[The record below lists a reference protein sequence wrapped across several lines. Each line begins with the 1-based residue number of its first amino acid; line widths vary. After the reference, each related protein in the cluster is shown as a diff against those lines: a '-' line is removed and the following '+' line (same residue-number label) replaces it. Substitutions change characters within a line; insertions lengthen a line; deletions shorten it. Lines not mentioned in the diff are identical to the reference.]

1 MTLNMKLTRWLQ
13 RIGRDVV
20 LERDLLKLSLLRYRR
35 FDGYFASMHQA
46 GNHWLRHIFGM
57 ILAGEY
63 GVPEPSH
70 INDLRVIGGIL
81 NTTQIEGIP
90 VLAFSHRIPSRLVH
104 NALFRRTLQYPRVVL
119 IVRDLRAALVSNYER
134 FKEQY
139 GVSFSEY
146 VRGDLN
152 GRNYNCD
159 IWDCIRFL
167 NAWGRVLANLP
178 KCTTV
183 VRYET
188 LKERTVDE
196 VHRLW
201 KFLDLPP
208 IERSAVEAAVAG
220 SSKERMAAKEQGS
233 GKPTR
238 VIRMNERHPH
248 EWFSPADQQFLS
260 DVCRDHLRY
269 DFGYHYHDWNISRAA

>member
-1 MTLNMKLTRWLQ
+1 MQLSRWL
-13 RIGRDVV
+13 RRMRRDIV
-20 LERDLLKLSLLRYRR
+20 LERDIFKLSLLRYRR

-46 GNHWLRHIFGM
+46 GNHWLRHIFGL
-57 ILAGEY
+57 ILAREY
-63 GVPEPSH
+63 NVPEPSH

-104 NALFRRTLQYPRVVL
+104 AAPFRVALRFPRTVL

-134 FKEQY
+134 FKDQY

-152 GRNYNCD
+152 GRRFNCD

-167 NAWGRVLANLP
+167 NAWGRVLEHMP
-178 KCTTV
+178 ERTTV
-183 VRYET
+183 VHYEA

-201 KFLDLPP
+201 KFLALPP
-208 IERSAVEAAVAG
+208 IERSVVEAAVAG
-220 SSKERMAAKEQGS
+220 SSKERMAAKEEGS
-233 GKPTR
+233 GKAR

-248 EWFSPADQQFLS
+248 EWFSATDQQFVH
-260 DVCRDHLRY
+260 DACRDHLHY
-269 DFGYHYHDWNISRAA
+269 DFGYDYHDWSISRAA

>member
-1 MTLNMKLTRWLQ
+1 MTLKRWL
-13 RIGRDVV
+13 GRMRRDIV
-20 LERDLLKLSLLRYRR
+20 LERDLFKLSLLRYRR

-46 GNHWLRHIFGM
+46 GNHWLRHIFGL
-57 ILAGEY
+57 ILAHEY

-81 NTTQIEGIP
+81 NTTQIAGIP

-104 NALFRRTLQYPRVVL
+104 SAPFRVALRFPRTVL

-134 FKEQY
+134 FKDQY

-152 GRNYNCD
+152 GRRFNCD

-178 KCTTV
+178 ERTTV

-201 KFLDLPP
+201 RFLALPAVD
-208 IERSAVEAAVAG
+208 RSVVEAAVAG
-220 SSKERMAAKEQGS
+220 SSKERMSAKEEGS
-233 GKPTR
+233 GKER
-238 VIRMNERHPH
+238 VIRMNDRHPQ
-248 EWFSPADQQFLS
+248 EWFTPADQQYLIE
-260 DVCRDHLRY
+260 VCRDHLRY
-269 DFGYHYHDWNISRAA
+269 DFGYTYQDWTSARAA